1 MASKKNLVIV
11 ESPSKAK
18 TIGKFLGAKYK
29 VVASVGHVRDLP
41 KSRMGV
47 DIENNFEPEYIN
59 VRGKATLIKELKAA
73 AKECDK
79 VFLATDPDREG
90 EAISW
95 HICGLL
101 GIEPEKANRIEF
113 HEITKDAVSEAIK
126 SPRGIDMNLVDAQQ
140 GRRVIDRVVGY
151 GISPVLWAKVSRGL
165 SAGRVQSAAL
175 KLICDREMLIE
186 EFEPKDYWNLS
197 VNLTKGTGSEAQKKK
212 NNFTAKL
219 DKIDGKKIVTPD
231 DTHDATINTPQLA
244 EEIQKDLEAG
254 KYTVENVESKVTT
267 TKPYAPYTTSV
278 LQQDAS
284 IRLGFPPRKTML
296 LAQQLYDGSISIK
309 GHSNVGGLIT
319 YMRTDSVRVNP
330 AADAACKEVIKN
342 IYGENFVGDNVYV
355 NKTQNTQDAHEAIRP
370 SHVELTPEEVQSS
383 MNQDQYKLYKLI
395 WSRFVASRMAN
406 ATYNSVSADIKCGKY
421 SLKANGRKLTFDGF
435 LKVYNIG
442 SEEKDKALPSLE
454 VGEELTLVSVNNDK
468 KSTEPPARFTEASL
482 IKELEEKGIGRPST
496 YAPIVST
503 LTDRRYI
510 TKEKKSVKPTDLGLL
525 VTNDIMQVYFP
536 EIVDITFTSKMEEN
550 LDKVA
555 EGSAKWKAVVADYYN
570 GNLKTEIDKAKY
582 QMEKIK
588 PVIQL
593 TDELC
598 PECGKQLAL
607 RHGKFG
613 DFLACS
619 GFPTC
624 KYTKS
629 IIKTVGVKCPK
640 CGGDI
645 IVKRSKKGKTF
656 YGCSSYPSCEMVFW
670 YKPVEKPCPNC
681 GNLLVERGRML
692 YCSDPNC
699 EYREKKQ

>member
-18 TIGKFLGAKYK
+18 TIGKFLGTKYK
-29 VVASVGHVRDLP
+29 VIASVGHVRDLP

-59 VRGKATLIKELKAA
+59 VRGKAALIKELKAA
-73 AKECDK
+73 GKEADK
-79 VFLATDPDREG
+79 VYLATDPDREG

-101 GIEPEKANRIEF
+101 GIDPDKANRIEF
-113 HEITKDAVSEAIK
+113 HEITKEAVLQAI
-126 SPRGIDMNLVDAQQ
+126 SNPRPIDMNLVDAQQ

-175 KLICDREMLIE
+175 KLIVDREMLIE
-186 EFEPKDYWNLS
+186 EFDPKEYFAISAD
-197 VNLTKGTGSEAQKKK
+197 LTKASGTETQKKR
-212 NNFTAKL
+212 NAFTAKL
-219 DKIDGKKIVTPD
+219 EKINGQKVVTPD
-231 DTHDATINTPQLA
+231 DTHDATINTEVLA
-244 EEIQKDLEAG
+244 NEIYEKLSKGEFVV
-254 KYTVENVESKVTT
+254 KNVDSKTT
-267 TKPYAPYTTSV
+267 QTKPYAPYTTSV

-296 LAQQLYDGSISIK
+296 LAQQLYDGSITIK

-319 YMRTDSVRVNP
+319 YMRTDSVRVSP
-330 AADAACKEVIKN
+330 QADAACKELIKESF
-342 IYGENFVGDNVYV
+342 GESYVGNNVYT

-395 WSRFVASRMAN
+395 WSRFVASRMTP
-406 ATYNSVSADIKCGKY
+406 ATYDSVGADIASSEY
-421 SLKANGRKLTFDGF
+421 ELRATGRKLNFDGF
-435 LKVYNIG
+435 LKVYNVG
-442 SEEKDKALPSLE
+442 SEEKDKALPALE
-454 VGEELTLVSVNNDK
+454 LGEKLQLVEIHNDK
-468 KSTEPPARFTEASL
+468 KQTEPPARFTEASL

-503 LTDRRYI
+503 LTERRYI
-510 TKEKKSVKPTDLGLL
+510 TKEKKSVKPTDLGIL
-525 VTNDIMQVYFP
+525 VTNDVMEVYFP
-536 EIVDITFTSKMEEN
+536 EVIDIGFTSRMEEN

-555 EGSAKWKAVVADYYN
+555 EGEAQWKSVVANYYN
-570 GNLKTEIDKAKY
+570 GNLKNEIDTAKD

-588 PVIQL
+588 TVVQL

-619 GFPTC
+619 GFPEC
-624 KYTKS
+624 RYTKS
-629 IIKTVGVKCPK
+629 IIKTVGVKCPQ

-645 IVKRSKKGKTF
+645 VVKKSKKGKTF
-656 YGCSSYPSCEMVFW
+656 YGCSSYPNCEMVFW
-670 YKPVEKPCPNC
+670 YKPVEKACPQC
-681 GNLLVERGRML
+681 GHLLVERGRML

-699 EYREKKQ
+699 EYREKK

>member
-1 MASKKNLVIV
+1 MAGKKLVIV

-18 TIGKFLGAKYK
+18 TIGKFLGSKYN
-29 VVASVGHVRDLP
+29 VMASVGHVRDLP

-47 DIENNFEPEYIN
+47 SIEDNFEPEYIN
-59 VRGKATLIKELKAA
+59 VRGKAALIKELKAA
-73 AKECDK
+73 AKAADK
-79 VFLATDPDREG
+79 VYLATDPDREG

-101 GIEPEKANRIEF
+101 DIAPEKANRIEF
-113 HEITKDAVSEAIK
+113 HEITKDAVINAIDN
-126 SPRGIDMNLVDAQQ
+126 PRAIDMNLVDAQQ

-175 KLICDREMLIE
+175 RLICDREQLIE
-186 EFEPKDYWNLS
+186 EFIPKDYWVLS
-197 VNLTKGTGSEAQKKK
+197 ADLTKTSGTEAHKKK
-212 NNFTAKL
+212 SAFNAKL
-219 DKIDGKKIVTPD
+219 DHVVEDEKEAEKID
-231 DTHDATINTPQLA
+231 ATL
-244 EEIQKDLEAG
+244 KSG
-254 KYTVENVESKVTT
+254 KYIVEKIEKKSNA

-284 IRLGFPPRKTML
+284 IRLGFPPKKTML

-319 YMRTDSVRVNP
+319 YMRTDSVRISP
-330 AADAACKEVIKN
+330 AADAACKALIKESF
-342 IYGENFVGDNVYV
+342 GETYVGNNVYS

-370 SHVELTPEEVQSS
+370 AHVELTPEMVQSS

-395 WSRFVASRMAN
+395 WSRFVASRMASAVYD
-406 ATYNSVSADIKCGKY
+406 ATGVDVKCGEY
-421 SLKANGRKLTFDGF
+421 TLRANGRKLTFDGF
-435 LKVYNIG
+435 LKVYNVG
-442 SEEKDKALPSLE
+442 SDEKDKALPELNE
-454 VGEELTLVSVNNDK
+454 GEELKLIEAKNEK

-503 LTDRRYI
+503 LSERRYI
-510 TKEKKSVKPTDLGLL
+510 TKEKKSVKPTDLGML
-525 VTNDIMQVYFP
+525 VTQDIMKVYFP
-536 EIVDITFTSKMEEN
+536 DVVNIDFTSTMEES
-550 LDKVA
+550 LDSVA
-555 EGSAKWKAVVADYYN
+555 EGKAQWKTVVADYYN
-570 GNLKTEIDKAKY
+570 GNLRQEIENAKE

-588 PVIQL
+588 PVVQL

-598 PECGKQLAL
+598 PDCGKPLAL
-607 RHGKFG
+607 RHGRFG

-619 GFPTC
+619 GFPEC

-629 IIKTVGVKCPK
+629 IIKNTGVKCPK
-640 CGGDI
+640 CDGDI

-656 YGCSSYPSCEMVFW
+656 YGCSSYPTCDMVFW
-670 YKPVEKPCPNC
+670 YKPVNKNCPKC

-692 YCSDPNC
+692 YCSDTNC
-699 EYREKKQ
+699 DYKEKK

>member
-1 MASKKNLVIV
+1 MATKKNLVIV

-18 TIGKFLGAKYK
+18 AIGKFLGAKYK

-47 DIENNFEPEYIN
+47 SIENNFEPEYIN
-59 VRGKATLIKELKAA
+59 VRGKASLIKELKAA

-79 VFLATDPDREG
+79 VYLATDPDREG

-101 GIEPEKANRIEF
+101 GIEPEKAHRIEF
-113 HEITKDAVSEAIK
+113 HEITKEAVTEAIENA
-126 SPRGIDMNLVDAQQ
+126 RGIDMNLVDAQQ

-186 EFEPKDYWNLS
+186 EFIPKDYWSLS
-197 VNLTKGTGSEAQKKK
+197 VDLTKSTGSESQKKK
-212 NNFTAKL
+212 NTFTARL
-219 DKIDGKKIVTPD
+219 DKINGQKVVAPD
-231 DTHDATINTPQLA
+231 DTHEATINKAEIANEIEEKLA
-244 EEIQKDLEAG
+244 KGE
-254 KYTVENVESKVTT
+254 YVVSNVESKTT
-267 TKPYAPYTTSV
+267 QTKPYAPYTTSV

-342 IYGENFVGDNVYV
+342 IYGENFVGSNTYA
-355 NKTQNTQDAHEAIRP
+355 NRGQNTQDAHEAIRP
-370 SHVELTPEEVQSS
+370 SHVELTPEEVQAS

-395 WSRFVASRMAN
+395 WSRFVASRMAA
-406 ATYNSVSADIKCGKY
+406 ATYDSTGADITCGEY
-421 SLKANGRKLTFDGF
+421 ELRATGRKLTFDGF
-435 LKVYNIG
+435 LKVYNVG
-442 SEEKDKALPSLE
+442 SDEKDKALPSLE
-454 VGEELTLVSVNNDK
+454 NGEKLALVKVNNDK

-510 TKEKKSVKPTDLGLL
+510 TKEKKS
-525 VTNDIMQVYFP
+525 
-536 EIVDITFTSKMEEN
+536 
-550 LDKVA
+550 
-555 EGSAKWKAVVADYYN
+555 
-570 GNLKTEIDKAKY
+570 
-582 QMEKIK
+582 
-588 PVIQL
+588 
-593 TDELC
+593 
-598 PECGKQLAL
+598 
-607 RHGKFG
+607 
-613 DFLACS
+613 
-619 GFPTC
+619 
-624 KYTKS
+624 
-629 IIKTVGVKCPK
+629 
-640 CGGDI
+640 
-645 IVKRSKKGKTF
+645 
-656 YGCSSYPSCEMVFW
+656 
-670 YKPVEKPCPNC
+670 
-681 GNLLVERGRML
+681 
-692 YCSDPNC
+692 
-699 EYREKKQ
+699 